1 MAWAAAWVD
10 ASALAHILAEE
21 LTLAVVVVVEEEG
34 VLPLAGGRHGLHG

>member
-21 LTLAVVVVVEEEG
+21 LTLAVVVVEEEG